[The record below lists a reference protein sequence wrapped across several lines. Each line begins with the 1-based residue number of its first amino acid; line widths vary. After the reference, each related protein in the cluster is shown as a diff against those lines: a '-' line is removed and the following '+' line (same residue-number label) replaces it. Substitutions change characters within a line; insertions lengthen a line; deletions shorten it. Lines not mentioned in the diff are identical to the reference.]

1 MSGNILKKIIIKV
14 YVKTGP
20 ICQVID
26 TQETDFSGPLPSKQ
40 KKIIHFSSGETL
52 EEEDSEEEEEPASN
66 RPPFREPTERF
77 PCHLFSKLA
86 CDFRG
91 ERLAGALG
99 LNAAKYQYAID
110 QYRHDHKK
118 TSSQTTDGLMEGQ
131 AETIQLSPGHN
142 DESHYGATGGA
153 RHPADP
159 LDEKHMNRKEGYHN
173 RSYQADEDCLK

>member
-1 MSGNILKKIIIKV
+1 MNN
-14 YVKTGP
+14 
-20 ICQVID
+20 QEVID

-66 RPPFREPTERF
+66 RPPFREPTERTR
-77 PCHLFSKLA
+77 FSFKNVAILVGRISLLT
-86 CDFRG
+86 CDFLG

-110 QYRHDHKK
+110 QYQHDHKK

-131 AETIQLSPGHN
+131 AEIIQLSPGHD

-153 RHPADP
+153 RHPAEP
-159 LDEKHMNRKEGYHN
+159 LDEKHLNRKEGYRN